1 MPTQPIRADSGRRV
15 RTSHGVM
22 TTLAS
27 PTQGEARALSM
38 WRVEMR
44 RGRREPRQIVDSE
57 QIWHVTAGRLAIEI
71 DRDAVRLAPGD
82 TLVVPEMVPR
92 QVTALTDVSAL
103 VCGFGDAVVAS
114 LDDLRAYERPA
125 WMS

>member
-44 RGRREPRQIVDSE
+44 QGQREPRQIVDSE

-82 TLVVPEMVPR
+82 TFVVPEAIVR
-92 QVTALTDVSAL
+92 SVVAESDVTAL
-103 VCGFGDAVVAS
+103 VCGFGDAVVATPG
-114 LDDLRAYERPA
+114 DPGAYETPA

>member
-15 RTSHGVM
+15 CTPNGVM

-27 PTQGEARALSM
+27 PTQSEARALSM

-44 RGRREPRQIVDSE
+44 RGQREPRQIVDSE
-57 QIWHVTAGRLAIEI
+57 QIWHVVTGRLAIEI

-82 TLVVPEMVPR
+82 TIVIPEAVARDVVAESD
-92 QVTALTDVSAL
+92 VTAL
-103 VCGFGDAVVAS
+103 VCGFGDAVVSSPGDPGAF
-114 LDDLRAYERPA
+114 ETPA
-125 WMS
+125 WMR